1 MPIENLN
8 RKLSEVLEK
17 LHYLEMVIRN
27 LKENHDSYLVDVEGI
42 DEKLF
47 AEIATYEIL
56 TEEMKKAF
64 LELLMSD
71 AMSIAA
77 RAVQQ
82 PDFHEKAFEMLS
94 GIERMLHSLYK
105 HEKIDIDRSE
115 VLKGLA
121 TNAYQELT
129 NIKNEMEK
137 RLKKVESDRKNFSR
151 TQDIHRI
158 SK

>member
-1 MPIENLN
+1 
-8 RKLSEVLEK
+8 
-17 LHYLEMVIRN
+17 
-27 LKENHDSYLVDVEGI
+27 
-42 DEKLF
+42 
-47 AEIATYEIL
+47 
-56 TEEMKKAF
+56 
-64 LELLMSD
+64 
-71 AMSIAA
+71 
-77 RAVQQ
+77 
-82 PDFHEKAFEMLS
+82 
-94 GIERMLHSLYK
+94 MLHSLYK

-121 TNAYQELT
+121 TNANQELT